1 MAIRENSDLGMPV
14 VAAEPDGARAKI
26 FRDIAARVHAGLQA
40 ASRPAPKIVI
50 EA

>member
-1 MAIRENSDLGMPV
+1 V
-14 VAAEPDGARAKI
+14 PDSPNAQI
-26 FRDIAARVHAGLQA
+26 YRDIAARVRDGLQV

>member
-1 MAIRENSDLGMPV
+1 V
-14 VAAEPDGARAKI
+14 VATVPDGPHAQAY
-26 FRDIAARVHAGLQA
+26 RDIAARVRDGLLV

>member
-1 MAIRENSDLGMPV
+1 VQIY
-14 VAAEPDGARAKI
+14 
-26 FRDIAARVHAGLQA
+26 RDIAARVRDGLQG